1 MAAGAVTYTALP
13 DFPLVGAGDDLA
25 ALIIDAIIRA
35 GMTITDGDIVVVAQK
50 IVSKAEDR
58 YADLRDVTPS
68 ARAVELAADVDK
80 DPRLV
85 ELILGESTAV
95 LRHKPGVLI
104 VEHRLGFVAANA
116 AIDHSNVG
124 DGSNE
129 DRVLLLPRD
138 PDASC
143 RRLRAA
149 FADRFGVRLGVIMND
164 SVGRAWRLGTVGL
177 AIGVA
182 GPEPLVDLRGR
193 HDLDGRE
200 LVVSETAFADE
211 VAAAASL
218 VMGQADE
225 AAPVVIVGGLDWRE
239 SEAGAAALLRPHDAD
254 LFR

>member
-1 MAAGAVTYTALP
+1 MAARAISFTAVP
-13 DFPLVGAGDDLA
+13 DFPAVGAGDDLA
-25 ALIIDAIIRA
+25 SLIGDAIRRA
-35 GMTITDGDIVVVAQK
+35 GMTLGDGDIIVIAQK

-68 ARAVELAADVDK
+68 ARAIELAAAVDK

-85 ELILGESTAV
+85 ELILGESAAV

-124 DGSNE
+124 AEGGD
-129 DRVLLLPRD
+129 DHVLLLPRD

-149 FADRFGVRLGVIMND
+149 LADRFGVRLGVIIND

-193 HDLDGRE
+193 RDLDGRE

-211 VAAAASL
+211 VAAAASI

-225 AAPVVIVGGLDWRE
+225 ATPVVVAGGLDWRE
-239 SEAGAAALLRPHDAD
+239 SEAGADALLRPHDED